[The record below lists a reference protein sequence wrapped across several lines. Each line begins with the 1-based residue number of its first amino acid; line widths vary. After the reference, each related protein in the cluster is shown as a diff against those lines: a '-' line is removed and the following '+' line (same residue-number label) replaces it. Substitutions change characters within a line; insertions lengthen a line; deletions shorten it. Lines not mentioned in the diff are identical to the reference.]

1 MKLLV
6 VVVFVFIMFQCF
18 SQDFKKHQW
27 KNRVLIVSTIDDTSS
42 DFLKQIDLLKNLDQ
56 ELKERKLIV
65 YQIVDDKYK
74 VGFSSNFKS
83 SNSISNK
90 YVNTKKGVQITLI
103 GLDGG
108 VKLKQ
113 NSVLITEKLFA
124 IIDGMPMRK
133 RELRKNK

>member
-1 MKLLV
+1 MKSLV
-6 VVVFVFIMFQCF
+6 VVVFVFIMIQGF

-27 KNRVLIVSTIDDTSS
+27 KNRVLIVSSTDGTSS
-42 DFLKQIDLLKNLDQ
+42 DFLKQIDLLKNLNQ
-56 ELKERKLIV
+56 ELTERKLII
-65 YQIVDDKYK
+65 YQIVNDKYK

-83 SNSISNK
+83 SNSTSKK
-90 YVNTKKGVQITLI
+90 YVNTKKGLQIILI

-113 NSVLITEKLFA
+113 NYVLTAEKLFA

-133 RELRKNK
+133 RELKKNK